1 MSYPKGLIN
10 QKMRKVSYSNS
21 ILVEKSKQSLRRSS
35 CRYLPSIIQSICKF
49 LIPNPLNFFNCVR
62 KLSSYFLRKKT
73 VFTKKIIRLF
83 KMQMNC
89 T

>member
-35 CRYLPSIIQSICKF
+35 FGKF

-83 KMQMNC
+83 KMQMNR